1 MVDVHEARAC
11 LATASL
17 CDFDDIVSGRVLGAS
32 RHIQM
37 ILDMYVK
44 IAEAKERKQAETA
57 IATVGTYFKET
68 RGKSS
73 YAIVLALKNVEAKIK
88 ANETSDYAQA
98 VKEAQRAYFREAD
111 EHLEKILRY
120 AARLLM
126 QADSVML
133 FDYSST
139 VENALVRAEKKLD
152 VYIPESRV
160 INGGYPFVKGMV
172 EAGHHVH
179 FLADAAMLSVLDQV
193 DMVFIGAETFYP
205 DGTAFNTVGSDMLAE
220 LCALHH
226 VPYYVLTPLLKGD
239 VRATYGIYKEPLT
252 SDLQERIA
260 KDWDEDLKDHV
271 DFLSMELV
279 AVKPELITGYICEK
293 GIIKASD
300 LFTFVYKEEEYV
312 G

>member
-1 MVDVHEARAC
+1 M
-11 LATASL
+11 
-17 CDFDDIVSGRVLGAS
+17 
-32 RHIQM
+32 
-37 ILDMYVK
+37 
-44 IAEAKERKQAETA
+44 
-57 IATVGTYFKET
+57 
-68 RGKSS
+68 
-73 YAIVLALKNVEAKIK
+73 
-88 ANETSDYAQA
+88 
-98 VKEAQRAYFREAD
+98 
-111 EHLEKILRY
+111 
-120 AARLLM
+120 
-126 QADSVML
+126 
-133 FDYSST
+133 
-139 VENALVRAEKKLD
+139 
-152 VYIPESRV
+152 
-160 INGGYPFVKGMV
+160 
-172 EAGHHVH
+172 H

-271 DFLSMELV
+271 DFISMELV